1 MKGAIHKRPLQKVNY
16 DITQTA
22 SGYEIYM
29 VIGGERKF
37 IGATITRET
46 AEQAV
51 AKLTAMDRQSAIR
64 AESTK
69 RKARAAFNK
78 IKPGMIQVAAM
89 SIDPER
95 AWRFREAV
103 MMLNYT
109 LHMLT
114 DAFDEVTET
123 WSNLV
128 NPNVRQRLSQVMRGV
143 DRVLD
148 DILASQIAG
157 DAADYGHVI
166 DAAHAIGERVNIMV
180 NYGYSDDNNM
190 GWRMRAIDECLDK
203 VFPDEWIAEKRASI
217 ATKIIDTIT
226 QNSKRNDDKG
236 RQ

>member
-1 MKGAIHKRPLQKVNY
+1 MKQAIHKRPLQKVNY
-16 DITQTA
+16 EITQSA

-37 IGATITRET
+37 LGSTITRET
-46 AEQAV
+46 AQQAV
-51 AKLTAMDRQSAIR
+51 AKISAMEEQSQRTQEALKRVTRREIGKIR
-64 AESTK
+64 PA
-69 RKARAAFNK
+69 
-78 IKPGMIQVAAM
+78 MIQVAAM

-114 DAFDEVTET
+114 DAFDEVSET
-123 WSNLV
+123 WSKLV
-128 NPNVRQRLSQVMRGV
+128 NPNVRQRLTQVMRGV

-180 NYGYSDDNNM
+180 NYGYSDNNDM

-203 VFPDEWIAEKRASI
+203 VFPDQWIAEKRASI
-217 ATKIIDTIT
+217 ATKLIDTIT
-226 QNSKRNDDKG
+226 QNSRRNDDKS

>member
-1 MKGAIHKRPLQKVNY
+1 MKQAIHKRPLQKVKY

-37 IGATITRET
+37 IGATLTRET

-51 AKLTAMDRQSAIR
+51 SKLVAMEQQSAIR
-64 AESTK
+64 AECAK
-69 RKARAAFNK
+69 RKARTAFNK
-78 IKPGMIQVAAM
+78 IKPGMLQVAAM

-103 MMLNYT
+103 MMLNYS

-114 DAFDEVTET
+114 AAFDEVDET
-123 WSNLV
+123 WSQLV
-128 NPNVRQRLSQVMRGV
+128 QPNVRQRLAQVMRGV

-180 NYGYSDDNNM
+180 NYAYVDDGGT
-190 GWRMRAIDECLDK
+190 GWRWREVDECLDR
-203 VFPDEWIAEKRASI
+203 VFPDQWIAEKRAKI
-217 ATKIIDTIT
+217 ADHLISLIT
-226 QNSKRNDDKG
+226 QKG
-236 RQ
+236 TQA

>member
-1 MKGAIHKRPLQKVNY
+1 MKRAIIKRPLQKVKY
-16 DITQTA
+16 EITQTA

-29 VIGGERKF
+29 VIASERKF
-37 IGATITRET
+37 LGSTLTRET

-51 AKLTAMDRQSAIR
+51 AKISAMEEQSQRTQEALKRVTRREIGKIR
-64 AESTK
+64 PA
-69 RKARAAFNK
+69 
-78 IKPGMIQVAAM
+78 MLQVAAM

-114 DAFDEVTET
+114 DAFDEVSET
-123 WSNLV
+123 WGNLV

-166 DAAHAIGERVNIMV
+166 DAAHAIGERVNLMV
-180 NYGYSDDNNM
+180 NYGYADDNDM
-190 GWRMRAIDECLDK
+190 GWRMRAIDECLDR
-203 VFPDEWIAEKRASI
+203 VFPDQWIAEQRAKI
-217 ATKIIDTIT
+217 ADRLISLIT
-226 QNSKRNDDKG
+226 QKEAKHDDKG

>member
-1 MKGAIHKRPLQKVNY
+1 MKQAIHKRPLQKVKY

-29 VIGGERKF
+29 VIGSERKF
-37 IGATITRET
+37 IGATLTRET

-51 AKLTAMDRQSAIR
+51 SKLVAMDKQSAIR
-64 AESTK
+64 AECTK

-78 IKPGMIQVAAM
+78 IRPGMIQVAAM

-114 DAFDEVTET
+114 DAFDEVAET
-123 WSNLV
+123 WNNLV
-128 NPNVRQRLSQVMRGV
+128 NPNVRQRLTQVMRGV

-180 NYGYSDDNNM
+180 NYGYADDNDM
-190 GWRMRAIDECLDK
+190 GWRMRAIDECLDR
-203 VFPDEWIAEKRASI
+203 VFPDNWITEKRASI
-217 ATKIIDTIT
+217 AKNLIDTIT
-226 QNSKRNDDKG
+226 KNSQRNDDKG